1 MRTYGRIALWLPSSA
16 PDPSHGGAS
25 AQTWPGVARPNRLQ
39 PTSSWR
45 AALAAPAAHPVPSCS
60 QMLGRR
66 RVCCGRRCRCP
77 WRSSRVPPS
86 RRRRRPR
93 AVAASRSR
101 RRLQR
106 WTRRARSATASTPT
120 RPWGR
125 RPAVPATG
133 GNKAMRQ
140 RAGHRSHD
148 RCPSSCPSSRAIELR
163 PKVRRSA
170 RTQGTLCAP
179 SGRTRPLRCS
189 ICSLVAMRG
198 ARRVAPRRSEQRATG
213 ASGASDDVREV
224 SVWHASPCAPPRSCC
239 VVRPRSLAR
248 LVVSRRTAEDP
259 LSGGGQ
265 GGLGGGPV
273 CLCAFLNTHLSAG
286 LRKRVVATLH
296 VCRVACRPRRWGT
309 GPRPPGAIATRAP
322 RSAGAR
328 CPAACARPDNAPLT
342 RQYYATGMTPN
353 TAQTS

>member
-1 MRTYGRIALWLPSSA
+1 
-16 PDPSHGGAS
+16 
-25 AQTWPGVARPNRLQ
+25 
-39 PTSSWR
+39 
-45 AALAAPAAHPVPSCS
+45 
-60 QMLGRR
+60 
-66 RVCCGRRCRCP
+66 
-77 WRSSRVPPS
+77 
-86 RRRRRPR
+86 
-93 AVAASRSR
+93 
-101 RRLQR
+101 
-106 WTRRARSATASTPT
+106 
-120 RPWGR
+120 
-125 RPAVPATG
+125 
-133 GNKAMRQ
+133 MRQ

-248 LVVSRRTAEDP
+248 LVVSRRTVEDP

-265 GGLGGGPV
+265 GGMGGVPV

-309 GPRPPGAIATRAP
+309 RPPGAVATRAP